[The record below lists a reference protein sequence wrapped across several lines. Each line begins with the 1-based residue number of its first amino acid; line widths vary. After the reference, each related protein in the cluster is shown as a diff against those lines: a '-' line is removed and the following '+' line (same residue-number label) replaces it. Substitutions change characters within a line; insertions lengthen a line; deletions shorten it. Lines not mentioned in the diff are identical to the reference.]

1 MLSYTSR
8 KCWKKIPRILG
19 SSESE
24 SELPRTNFKL
34 VIFLFTSCSDIVMR
48 SALTANF
55 MYCRP
60 WVPATIY
67 FINKVLF
74 YQYMRN
80 GSRVMMQC
88 LCYIKTYISARF
100 FPSQNFISLRKVT
113 LFFLSEP
120 NIPIKALC
128 LKLVHLILQLPP
140 PLLLL
145 EMRRSRWLT
154 K

>member
-88 LCYIKTYISARF
+88 LCYIKTYFNAQYSLFRTEINFYLTPESNTIF
-100 FPSQNFISLRKVT
+100 CPS
-113 LFFLSEP
+113 
-120 NIPIKALC
+120 
-128 LKLVHLILQLPP
+128 LI
-140 PLLLL
+140 
-145 EMRRSRWLT
+145 T
-154 K
+154 I